1 MVLSLMAL
9 HWYWLLLRHFNV
21 SFVNAFNAVTTVLFE
36 ATVTDGS
43 FTASIG
49 LFTTTVA
56 VAVSQFAG
64 VTFNLLMDWL
74 RIIGR

>member
-1 MVLSLMAL
+1 MVVVAAMPL
-9 HWYWLLLRHFNV
+9 NV
-21 SFVNAFNAVTTVLFE
+21 SFVNAFNAVTTVLFD

-43 FTASIG
+43 FTASTG

-56 VAVSQFAG
+56 VAVSQLLG
-64 VTFNLLMDWL
+64 LHSILLMDWL

>member
-1 MVLSLMAL
+1 MRSMP
-9 HWYWLLLRHFNV
+9 F
-21 SFVNAFNAVTTVLFE
+21 TVLFE

-56 VAVSQFAG
+56 VAVSQFDG
-64 VTFNLLMDWL
+64 VTFNC
-74 RIIGR
+74 